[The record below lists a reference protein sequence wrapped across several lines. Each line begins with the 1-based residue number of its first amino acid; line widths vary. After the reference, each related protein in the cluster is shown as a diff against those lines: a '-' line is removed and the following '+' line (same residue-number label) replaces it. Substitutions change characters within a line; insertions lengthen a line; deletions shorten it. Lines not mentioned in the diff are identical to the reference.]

1 MKIAILTSGILPVP
15 AVQGGAV
22 ENLIDAYLEY
32 NDANKLHD
40 ITVYSVYNDEVENH
54 KSLSSDVNHYKYV
67 KVNTVFSKIKKFFY
81 KHLFKTPYYHYT
93 IEYFLHEAIR
103 DIKGQSYDIIVLE
116 NRPGY
121 ALALSKVTD
130 AKLIYH
136 IHNDVLNKT
145 SSSGVQIFNLAYK
158 IITVSDYINRQVQTI
173 NNDTD
178 KIITVNNGID
188 LTLFHPNKLTRES
201 VRQELNI
208 QEDDFLMVYSG
219 RVNKEKGIDVLIDA
233 LILLKDSHKIKLLV
247 IGGSFFGN
255 DFSEDAFYKSLREKA
270 EQIPDRIIFTG
281 FKPYNKIPDYLAA
294 SDLAVIPSV
303 WDDPFPTT
311 VLEAQ
316 AMGLPIITTNK
327 GGIPEEVSPE
337 NAILLDVDENMTS
350 NLSGAIEA
358 LYNNEQLCHKMS
370 ECSLIQSKYFKKEI
384 YAEQFLKQLS

>member
-1 MKIAILTSGILPVP
+1 MKIAILTSGILPIP

-40 ITVYSVYNDEVENH
+40 ITVYSVYNDEVVNH
-54 KSLSSDVNHYKYV
+54 KSLSSDVNHYKYI

-81 KHLFKTPYYHYT
+81 KHLFKNTYYHYT

-136 IHNDVLNKT
+136 IHNDVLND
-145 SSSGVQIFNLAYK
+145 SSNNGLEIFNLAYK
-158 IITVSDYINRQVQTI
+158 IITVSDYINRRIRTI
-173 NNDTD
+173 NNDTC
-178 KIITVNNGID
+178 KVITVNNGID

-233 LILLKDSHKIKLLV
+233 LILLKDVPKIKLLV

-281 FKPYNKIPDYLAA
+281 FKPYNEIPDYLAA

-337 NAILLDVDENMTS
+337 NAILLDVDENMTK
-350 NLSGAIEA
+350 NLSAAIEA
-358 LYNNEQLCHKMS
+358 LYNDEQLRHKMS
-370 ECSLIQSKYFKKEI
+370 ECSLLRSKSFKKEI
-384 YAEQFLKQLS
+384 FAETFLKQLS